1 MAAPKAESLL
11 ADAIK
16 TGSFEPVYCLY
27 GENDFRK
34 DEALRQIIGGATDPA
49 TRDFN
54 LDALRGGETD
64 AETLEAAL
72 GTLPMMAER
81 RVVTLRDP
89 AALKKA
95 ARATLDRY
103 LENPSPA
110 TILVLVVPSAAPVPA
125 TIEKR
130 ARCVELQALTDERLT
145 RWIVRQ
151 ARSVYGVAIQP
162 EAAGLLQH
170 VVGPDLLELT
180 GELDKLASYAT
191 AGEIDTA
198 AVSAVVGARPGE
210 TMGDLLDAVAAR
222 DVKRSLALITPVLRQ
237 PKATGVMA
245 VMTLTVHVTGIGW
258 CRARREAGVAAGAL
272 ERAAFALA
280 RRVPPFL
287 SHHPAGARASAWTRA
302 SADWSLEDVDTAL
315 GAFLA
320 ADVALKETRIASD
333 EQIVSTAILAAC
345 AGAQHTAAAA

>member
-11 ADAIK
+11 ADAIR
-16 TGSFEPVYCLY
+16 TGKFEPVYCLH

-34 DEALRQIIGGATDPA
+34 DEALRQIIGGATDAA

-54 LDALRGGETD
+54 VDVLRGGETD

-72 GTLPMMAER
+72 GTLPMMADR
-81 RVVTLRDP
+81 RVVALRDP
-89 AALKKA
+89 AALKKQ

-103 LENPSPA
+103 LEDPSPG
-110 TILVLVVPSAAPVPA
+110 TILVLVVPADGAVPA
-125 TIEKR
+125 AIQQR
-130 ARCVELQALTDERLT
+130 ARCVELHPLTDERLT
-145 RWIVRQ
+145 KWIIRQ
-151 ARSVYGVAIQP
+151 AQSAYGVKIQP
-162 EAAGLLQH
+162 EAAALLHH

-180 GELDKLASYAT
+180 GELDKLASYA
-191 AGEIDTA
+191 ASGEIDTA

-222 DVKRSLALITPVLRQ
+222 DVRRALALVTPVLRQ

-258 CRARREAGVAAGAL
+258 CRARRDAGVGVGPL
-272 ERAAFALA
+272 ERAAFAFA
-280 RRVPPFL
+280 GRVPPFL
-287 SHHPAGARASAWTRA
+287 SHHSAGARASAWARA
-302 SADWSLEDVDTAL
+302 SAEWSLEDVDAAL

-320 ADVALKETRIASD
+320 ADIALKETRVASD

-345 AGAQHTAAAA
+345 AGAQRPAAAA